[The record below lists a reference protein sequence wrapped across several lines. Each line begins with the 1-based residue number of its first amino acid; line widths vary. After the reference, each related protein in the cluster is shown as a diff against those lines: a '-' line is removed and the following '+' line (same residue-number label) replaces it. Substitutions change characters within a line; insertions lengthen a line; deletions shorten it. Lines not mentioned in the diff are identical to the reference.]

1 MAEFCTSFTA
11 NITFLW
17 ITTRF
22 SDYKLLTMSVIYGIY
37 EIGHFTLFTGWKSIS
52 CLKICLFKLL
62 LSHPFMS
69 LKEKNCKDNL
79 VFLAFYFKKI
89 CSILQSRCLRKAGRT
104 KITAK
109 FELKP
114 PPYPLVRS
122 KICPLLQLLPV
133 RINCASFDGV
143 VLPFFLSNCP
153 LSWLIFNGTYVSNE
167 TCQLP

>member
-1 MAEFCTSFTA
+1 MVFMRLDIS
-11 NITFLW
+11 L
-17 ITTRF
+17 
-22 SDYKLLTMSVIYGIY
+22 Y
-37 EIGHFTLFTGWKSIS
+37 FTGWKSIS